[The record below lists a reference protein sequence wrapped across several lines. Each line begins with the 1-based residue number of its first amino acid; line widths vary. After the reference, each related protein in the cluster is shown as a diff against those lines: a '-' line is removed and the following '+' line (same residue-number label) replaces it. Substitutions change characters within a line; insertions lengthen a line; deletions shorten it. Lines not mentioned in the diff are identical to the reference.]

1 MNTRRNATVIQLN
14 QTRDALAGTRTELVR
29 IPAGADTTLF
39 GGWGVRI

>member
-1 MNTRRNATVIQLN
+1 MRIDRNATVVAIN
-14 QTRDALAGTRTELVR
+14 EMRDVLDGRRTELVR